1 MEILLKELQQNEAVL
16 SIQKKES
23 VLGNLS
29 YMEEALL
36 LAADYRQKP
45 QKLLIIKNNAYTAQK
60 LYERLQ
66 ALLGDEVL
74 LFSLEESLR
83 VEAIA
88 ASPENKAIQMEA
100 MAKLQQQDAFVAVL
114 NTAAAIRFLPSPEV
128 FKNHCITLKQDQ
140 EIEYEDLK
148 QLLFEA
154 GYTHVSRVD

>member
-1 MEILLKELQQNEAVL
+1 MENLLKELQQNEAVL

-100 MAKLQQQDAFVAVL
+100 MAKLL
-114 NTAAAIRFLPSPEV
+114 HLWRF
-128 FKNHCITLKQDQ
+128 
-140 EIEYEDLK
+140 
-148 QLLFEA
+148 
-154 GYTHVSRVD
+154 

>member
-100 MAKLQQQDAFVAVL
+100 MAKLQQQDAFVAGFN
-114 NTAAAIRFLPSPEV
+114 NTTNNRLLISPQGIQ
-128 FKNHCITLKQDQ
+128 KNKVNI
-140 EIEYEDLK
+140 
-148 QLLFEA
+148 
-154 GYTHVSRVD
+154 

>member
-1 MEILLKELQQNEAVL
+1 MDILLKELQQNEAVL

-83 VEAIA
+83 VDGG
-88 ASPENKAIQMEA
+88 NGK
-100 MAKLQQQDAFVAVL
+100 
-114 NTAAAIRFLPSPEV
+114 AAAAGCFCGG
-128 FKNHCITLKQDQ
+128 FKYSCSHSLSTL
-140 EIEYEDLK
+140 
-148 QLLFEA
+148 
-154 GYTHVSRVD
+154 S